1 MNGGRSGLRA
11 APIQGGPRLFDL
23 AQNPYYG
30 PAAAFLLKAALD
42 LFLISMEMNYVRR
55 GAGKPLLLL
64 HGIGGSWRSW
74 QTILDELAAE
84 RDVLAVDLPGFGD
97 TPALTGPVT
106 IGTLADAVTTFL
118 LRHDLLGIDVVG
130 SSMGARLV
138 LELAR
143 RGGVVGAVVSLD
155 PGGFWT
161 GWQVPVFYHSVG
173 MSVKLLK
180 ILRPVMP
187 ALTGNAVTRTM
198 LLAQFSA
205 HPWRVPAQAALDE
218 LRSYVKAP
226 SFEELL
232 TNLVYGAE
240 QQGAPRHSIAAPLV
254 IGWGRQDRVC
264 WTSQSK
270 QALEKFPD
278 ARLYWFEQCG
288 HMPQWDQP
296 AETIRLILAA
306 TSGQDFRDADIAPR
320 RPAPTPLPKA
330 AMAAGI
336 VALAA
341 GGLWLLLRQKKPR
354 KGF

>member
-1 MNGGRSGLRA
+1 MNH
-11 APIQGGPRLFDL
+11 I
-23 AQNPYYG
+23 
-30 PAAAFLLKAALD
+30 
-42 LFLISMEMNYVRR
+42 RR

-74 QTILDELAAE
+74 QTILDGLAAE
-84 RDVLAVDLPGFGD
+84 REVIAVDLPGFGD
-97 TPALTGPVT
+97 TPPLVGPVT

-118 LRHDLLGIDVVG
+118 LRHDLLGVDVVG

-173 MSVKLLK
+173 MSVKLINVLQ
-180 ILRPVMP
+180 PVLPFLM
-187 ALTGNAVTRTM
+187 GNAVTRTV

-218 LRSYVKAP
+218 MRSYAKAP

-232 TNLVYGAE
+232 TNLVYGDE
-240 QQGAPRHSIAAPLV
+240 QQGAPRHAVSAPLV

-264 WTSQSK
+264 WSGQSK
-270 QALEKFPD
+270 VALEKFPD
-278 ARLYWFEQCG
+278 ARLYWFERCG
-288 HMPQWDQP
+288 HLPQWDQP
-296 AETIRLILAA
+296 AETTRLILAA
-306 TSGQDFRDADIAPR
+306 TSGQDFLDADIAQR
-320 RPAPTPLPKA
+320 RLAFPPTPRSLPKA
-330 AMAAGI
+330 AVAASI

-341 GGLWLLLRQKKPR
+341 GGLWLLLKK
-354 KGF
+354 KG

>member
-1 MNGGRSGLRA
+1 
-11 APIQGGPRLFDL
+11 
-23 AQNPYYG
+23 
-30 PAAAFLLKAALD
+30 
-42 LFLISMEMNYVRR
+42 MEMNYVRR
-55 GAGKPLLLL
+55 GAGKPILLL

-97 TPALTGPVT
+97 TPPLTGPVT
-106 IGTLADAVTTFL
+106 IGTLADGVTTFL

-143 RGGVVGAVVSLD
+143 RGGVVGAVVALD

-161 GWQVPVFYHSVG
+161 GWQTPIFYHSMG

-180 ILRPVMP
+180 ALQPVMP

-205 HPWRVPAQAALDE
+205 HPWQVPAQAALDE
-218 LRSYVKAP
+218 LRSYANAP
-226 SFEELL
+226 SFEAAL
-232 TNLVYGAE
+232 TNLVYGDE
-240 QQGAPRHSIAAPLV
+240 QQGAPRHTISAPLV

-288 HMPQWDQP
+288 HLPQWDQP

-306 TSGQDFRDADIAPR
+306 TSGGDFLDADIAQR
-320 RPAPTPLPKA
+320 SLAPATPLPRA
-330 AMAAGI
+330 
-336 VALAA
+336 ALAV
-341 GGLWLLLRQKKPR
+341 GGGVLLLGAFWLLSKKYR
-354 KGF
+354 SSSKSI

>member
-1 MNGGRSGLRA
+1 
-11 APIQGGPRLFDL
+11 
-23 AQNPYYG
+23 
-30 PAAAFLLKAALD
+30 
-42 LFLISMEMNYVRR
+42 MEMNYVRR
-55 GAGKPLLLL
+55 GTGKPLLLL

-84 RDVLAVDLPGFGD
+84 RDVIAVDLPGFGD
-97 TPALTGPVT
+97 TPPLVGPVT

-161 GWQVPVFYHSVG
+161 GYQIPVFYHSVG

-180 ILRPVMP
+180 VLQPVMP
-187 ALTGNAVTRTM
+187 LLTGNAVTRTV

-218 LRSYVKAP
+218 LRGYAKAP

-232 TNLVYGAE
+232 NNLVYGDE
-240 QQGAPRHSIAAPLV
+240 QQGAPRHSISTPLV

-264 WTSQSK
+264 SPDQSEL
-270 QALEKFPD
+270 AREKFPD
-278 ARLYWFEQCG
+278 ARLYWFDHCG
-288 HMPQWDQP
+288 HLPQWDQP

-306 TSGQDFRDADIAPR
+306 TSGTDFLDADIAQR
-320 RPAPTPLPKA
+320 LPAYPPTPRTLPKA
-330 AMAAGI
+330 AVAAGI

-341 GGLWLLLRQKKPR
+341 GGLWLLLRKK
-354 KGF
+354 K

>member
-1 MNGGRSGLRA
+1 
-11 APIQGGPRLFDL
+11 
-23 AQNPYYG
+23 
-30 PAAAFLLKAALD
+30 
-42 LFLISMEMNYVRR
+42 MEMNHVRR
-55 GAGKPLLLL
+55 GAGKPLLLI

-74 QTILDELAAE
+74 QIILDGLAAE
-84 RDVLAVDLPGFGD
+84 REVIAVDLPGFGD
-97 TPALTGPVT
+97 TPPLVGPVT
-106 IGTLADAVTTFL
+106 IGTLAEAVTTFL

-143 RGGVVGAVVSLD
+143 RGGAVGAVVSLD

-173 MSVKLLK
+173 MSVKLIN
-180 ILRPVMP
+180 ILQPVMP
-187 ALTGNAVTRTM
+187 FLTGNAVTRTV

-218 LRSYVKAP
+218 MRSYAKAP

-232 TNLVYGAE
+232 TNLVYGDE
-240 QQGAPRHSIAAPLV
+240 QQGAPRHAVSAPLV

-264 WTSQSK
+264 LPSQSK
-270 QALEKFPD
+270 LALEKFPD
-278 ARLYWFEQCG
+278 ARLYWFEHCG
-288 HMPQWDQP
+288 HLPQWDQP

-306 TSGQDFRDADIAPR
+306 TSGENFLDADIAQR
-320 RPAPTPLPKA
+320 RLAASPTPRSLPKA
-330 AMAAGI
+330 AVAASI

-341 GGLWLLLRQKKPR
+341 GSLWLLLKK
-354 KGF
+354 KS

>member
-1 MNGGRSGLRA
+1 
-11 APIQGGPRLFDL
+11 
-23 AQNPYYG
+23 
-30 PAAAFLLKAALD
+30 
-42 LFLISMEMNYVRR
+42 MEMNYVRR

-74 QTILDELAAE
+74 QTVLDGLVAE
-84 RDVLAVDLPGFGD
+84 RDVIAVDLPGFGD
-97 TPALTGPVT
+97 TPPLTGPVT

-155 PGGFWT
+155 PGGFWQ

-173 MSVKLLK
+173 MSVKLLRAVQP
-180 ILRPVMP
+180 IMP
-187 ALTGNAVTRTM
+187 ALTGNVLTRSL

-218 LRSYVKAP
+218 LRGYAKSP

-232 TNLVYGAE
+232 TDLVYGAE
-240 QQGAPRHSIAAPLV
+240 QRGAPRHAIKAPLV

-264 WTSQSK
+264 WPGQSAR
-270 QALEKFPD
+270 ALAKFPD

-288 HMPQWDQP
+288 HLPQWDQP

-306 TSGQDFRDADIAPR
+306 TSGDGFRDADIAQR
-320 RPAPTPLPKA
+320 RPAAPTQLPKA
-330 AMAAGI
+330 AVAAGI

-341 GGLWLLLRQKKPR
+341 GGLWLLLKK
-354 KGF
+354 K